1 MSKKDKKTNQSAV
14 IKGVLD
20 ITRSGIGYVIA
31 EGRDNDVLV
40 RPNDFN
46 KAMHGDTVLVKV
58 KESGGKRS
66 EGVIAE
72 VVERKQTEF
81 IGDIEVSENFA
92 FFKPDSQ
99 KPVPD
104 FYISV
109 RNLNGAKNKDRV
121 VVKFLNW
128 EKGEKKPE
136 GEVITVL
143 QAKDKNDL
151 AMKEILIQNGFPIQ
165 FAKAVLDEAHAL
177 TDRIDADE
185 LAKRKDY
192 RDVLTFTIDPADAKD
207 FDDALSIKKLGKDE
221 YEIGVHIADVS
232 HFVRP
237 DSEMDKEGYARAT
250 SVYLPD
256 RVNPMLPEKISNE
269 LCSLRP
275 HEDKFTFS
283 VIFKINNKGKVKE
296 YWVGKTFIHSDHR
309 FNYDEVQ
316 EIIETKEGKYVDEI
330 LYLNTLAK
338 NYRKE
343 RFKDG
348 AINFSSTEVKFQ
360 LDEHGKPIGIMV
372 KESKE
377 AHQLI
382 EEFMLLANKTVAAH
396 VAKIKVDKKPVP
408 FPYRIHDTP
417 DDEKLKPFVAFAKK
431 FGYKFD
437 MNNEQEVAA
446 SFNQLLKDVHGKP
459 EQHVLEQLG
468 IRTMAKAIYTS
479 ENIGHYG
486 LGFEHYCHF
495 TSPIRRYPDV
505 MVHRILQDVIEHSVH
520 PDKKMEEK
528 CKHCS
533 ARERAA
539 MDSERAGNK
548 YKQVEFMMDKVGED
562 MEGVISGVAAF
573 GFWVET
579 VNEKCEGLVSAK
591 DLSDYDDFRHDDS
604 DYALVGLRT
613 GKKFR
618 MGDKIQ
624 IKLVAANL
632 EKRQLDFE
640 WIPGIESLR
649 GKAAVG
655 KKNKHAAPG
664 GKEKHHFKKHKK

>member
-1 MSKKDKKTNQSAV
+1 MSKKTGKKKKDPLV
-14 IKGVLD
+14 KGILD

-31 EGRDNDVLV
+31 EGRDNDVLI
-40 RPNDFN
+40 RPNDLN
-46 KAMHGDTVLVKV
+46 KAMHGDTVRVKL
-58 KESGGKRS
+58 KQSNGRRI
-66 EGVIAE
+66 EGVIEE
-72 VVERKQTEF
+72 VIERKQTEF
-81 IGDIEVSENFA
+81 IGDIDVKENFA

-99 KPVPD
+99 KPIPD
-104 FYISV
+104 FYIST
-109 RNLNGAKNKDRV
+109 RNLNGAKNNDRV
-121 VVKFLNW
+121 VVKLLNW

-143 QAKDKNDL
+143 QARDMNDM
-151 AMKEILIQNGFPIQ
+151 AMKEILIQNGFPLE
-165 FAKAVLDEAHAL
+165 FPKTVLDEAGML
-177 TDRIDADE
+177 KESIDEKE

-192 RDVLTFTIDPADAKD
+192 RNVTTFTIDPADAKD
-207 FDDALSIKKLGKDE
+207 FDDALSIQKIGKDE

-237 DSEMDKEGYARAT
+237 GSELDKEGYSRAT

-275 HEDKFTFS
+275 NEDKYTFS
-283 VIFKINNKGKVKE
+283 VIFKINNKGKVKD
-296 YWVGKTFIHSDHR
+296 YWLGKTFIHSDHR

-316 EIIETKEGKYVDEI
+316 EIIETNTGKYVEEI
-330 LYLNTLAK
+330 QYLNSLAK
-338 NYRKE
+338 HYRKE
-343 RFKDG
+343 RFKNG

-360 LDEHGKPIGIMV
+360 LDESGKPIGIII

-382 EEFMLLANKTVAAH
+382 EEFMLLANRTVAAH
-396 VAKIKVDKKPVP
+396 VAKIKIDKKPIP

-417 DDEKLKPFVAFAKK
+417 DEEKLKPFVAFAKK
-431 FGYKFD
+431 FGYKFN
-437 MNNEQEVAA
+437 MNNEPEVAA
-446 SFNQLLKDVHGKP
+446 SFNQLLNDVHGKP

-486 LGFEHYCHF
+486 LGFEYYCHF

-505 MVHRILQDVIEHSVH
+505 MVHRILYDVIEKNVH

-533 ARERAA
+533 AKERAA

-562 MEGVISGVAAF
+562 MEGIISGVAAF

-579 VNEKCEGLVSAK
+579 VNEKCEGLVSVR
-591 DLSDYDDFRHDDS
+591 DLSDYDDFRHDDT

-640 WIPGIESLR
+640 WIPGVENLR
-649 GKAAVG
+649 VKAV
-655 KKNKHAAPG
+655 KKNKNHSQS
-664 GKEKHHFKKHKK
+664 GKEKYHTRNQKK

>member
-1 MSKKDKKTNQSAV
+1 MAQ
-14 IKGVLD
+14 
-20 ITRSGIGYVIA
+20 
-31 EGRDNDVLV
+31 
-40 RPNDFN
+40 
-46 KAMHGDTVLVKV
+46 
-58 KESGGKRS
+58 
-66 EGVIAE
+66 
-72 VVERKQTEF
+72 
-81 IGDIEVSENFA
+81 
-92 FFKPDSQ
+92 
-99 KPVPD
+99 
-104 FYISV
+104 
-109 RNLNGAKNKDRV
+109 KNKDRV

-136 GEVITVL
+136 GEVVSVL
-143 QAKDKNDL
+143 QAKDRNDM
-151 AMKEILIQNGFPIQ
+151 AMKEILIQNGFELHFP
-165 FAKAVLDEAHAL
+165 KKVLDEANAL
-177 TDRIDADE
+177 KETIDKKE
-185 LAKRKDY
+185 LAKRKDC

-221 YEIGVHIADVS
+221 YEIGIHIADVS
-232 HFVRP
+232 HFVTP
-237 DSEMDKEGYARAT
+237 GTALDDEGYNRAT

-275 HEDKFTFS
+275 DEDKYTFS
-283 VIFKINNKGKVKE
+283 VIFKINNKGKVKD
-296 YWVGKTFIHSDHR
+296 YWLGKTFIHSDHR

-316 EIIETKEGKYVDEI
+316 EIIEAKTGKYVEEI
-330 LYLNTLAK
+330 LCLNTLAK
-338 NYRKE
+338 NFRKE
-343 RFKDG
+343 RFKNG

-360 LDEHGKPIGIMV
+360 LDESGKPLGIIV

-382 EEFMLLANKTVAAH
+382 EEFMLLANRTVAAH
-396 VAKIKVDKKPVP
+396 VAKLKVNKKPIP

-417 DDEKLKPFVAFAKK
+417 DEEKLKPFAAFAKK

-437 MNNEQEVAA
+437 MNNEAEVAA
-446 SFNQLLKDVHGKP
+446 SFNQLLQDVHGKP

-505 MVHRILQDVIEHSVH
+505 MVHRILQDVIENNIT

-539 MDSERAGNK
+539 MDAERAGNK

-579 VNEKCEGLVSAK
+579 VNEKCEGLVSVR
-591 DLSDYDDFRHDDS
+591 DLSDYDDFRHDDT
-604 DYALVGLRT
+604 DYALVGLHT

-640 WIPGIESLR
+640 WIPNMESLKE
-649 GKAAVG
+649 KAAKG
-655 KKNKHAAPG
+655 KKRR
-664 GKEKHHFKKHKK
+664 EVICSSV